1 MLIATSET
9 QKMAMLA
16 LIQQLYEMGVDVPAA
31 AERAKLQ
38 ILGSHELYMMPAEF
52 RVRCAS
58 VIDELITEAVGI
70 PSDSEAFSPTSE

>member
-16 LIQQLYEMGVDVPAA
+16 IIQKLHEMGVNLPAA
-31 AERAKLQ
+31 AEGSKLQ
-38 ILGSHELYMMPAEF
+38 IPGSQELYMMPVEF

-58 VIDELITEAVGI
+58 VMDELITEALSI
-70 PSDSEAFSPTSE
+70 PGESRRAFSPTS